1 MTNFYSNYDRHYVA
15 VDCIIF
21 GFEDGELKLLLLKRK
36 FDPGKGEWSLMGGFL
51 EKTESLENG
60 ARRILHQLTGLH
72 NIYMEQLYTF
82 GDISRDSGERTI
94 SVAYYALIKVDK
106 NDQKLAETYGAQWVS
121 IKNVPKLLFDH
132 NQMVQKAL
140 TTLRSKIVRKP
151 IGFELLPEKFTL
163 PQLQSLYEAINQE
176 QLDKRNF
183 RKRILEIGLLTK
195 LDEKDKESSKKGA
208 FYYMF
213 NKEKYL
219 LYTENGFLFHFK
231 VKKDNLIKGDT
242 AKEFELISK

>member
-1 MTNFYSNYDRHYVA
+1 MGNFYSNYDRHYVA
-15 VDCIIF
+15 LDCIIF
-21 GFEDGELKLLLLKRK
+21 GFEEGELKLLLLKRK
-36 FDPGKGEWSLMGGFL
+36 LEPLKGEWSLMGGFL
-51 EKTESLENG
+51 EKTESLDDG

-72 NIYMEQLYTF
+72 NIYMEQLYAF
-82 GDISRDSGERTI
+82 GDINRDSGERTI

-106 NDQKLAETYGAQWVS
+106 NDKKLAESYGAQWVS
-121 IKNVPKLLFDH
+121 INKVPKLIFDH
-132 NQMVQKAL
+132 NQMVIKAL
-140 TTLRSKIVRKP
+140 NTLRSKIVRKP

-183 RKRILEIGLLTK
+183 RKRILEIGLLYK

-208 FYYMF
+208 YYYKF

-219 LYTENGFLFHFK
+219 LYTEQGFLFHFK
-231 VKKDNLIKGDT
+231 VKKDNLIKGE
-242 AKEFELISK
+242 AILIK

>member
-1 MTNFYSNYDRHYVA
+1 MGNFYSNYDRHYVA
-15 VDCIIF
+15 LDCIIF
-21 GFEDGELKLLLLKRK
+21 GFEEGELKLLLLKRK
-36 FDPGKGEWSLMGGFL
+36 LEPLKGEWSLMGGFL
-51 EKTESLENG
+51 EKTESLDDG

-72 NIYMEQLYTF
+72 NIYMEQLYAF
-82 GDISRDSGERTI
+82 GDINRDSGERTI

-106 NDQKLAETYGAQWVS
+106 NDKKQAESYGAQWVS
-121 IKNVPKLLFDH
+121 INKVPKLIFDH
-132 NQMVQKAL
+132 NQMVIKAL
-140 TTLRSKIVRKP
+140 NTLRSKIVRKP

-183 RKRILEIGLLTK
+183 RKRILEIGLLYK

-208 FYYMF
+208 YYYKF

-219 LYTENGFLFHFK
+219 LYTEQGFLFHFK
-231 VKKDNLIKGDT
+231 VKKDNLIKGE
-242 AKEFELISK
+242 AILIK